1 MFKGI
6 EGHSFRHRMSSIIY
20 QHGVNYQ
27 AADLQFIVVNEI
39 LQMYSLVVAEE
50 LLVVN
55 LLAYIGMVSNSL

>member
-55 LLAYIGMVSNSL
+55 